1 MEIKS
6 CPFCGGNGKVSF
18 KDYRYIGHS
27 AFGDKKVCY
36 RVQVICNKCRSR
48 GRPVIT
54 EALINPNPYSSKWG
68 NCFGENPAQTKLF
81 EPFVEQAIAAWNT
94 RK

>member
-1 MEIKS
+1 MDIKP

-18 KDYRYIGHS
+18 KDYLYVGHNG
-27 AFGDKKVCY
+27 FGAVKKHY

-54 EALINPNPYSSKWG
+54 DALIKPNPYLSKWG
-68 NCFGENPAQTKLF
+68 NCSKDNPEQTKMF
-81 EPFVEQAIAAWNT
+81 EPFVEKAIAAWNT